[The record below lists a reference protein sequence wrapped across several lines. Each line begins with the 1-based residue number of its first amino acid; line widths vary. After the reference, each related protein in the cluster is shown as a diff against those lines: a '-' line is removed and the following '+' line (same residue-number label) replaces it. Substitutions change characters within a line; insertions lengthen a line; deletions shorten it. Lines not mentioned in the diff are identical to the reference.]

1 MRCLW
6 CHKSWPNERRLC
18 PSCGAELDPD
28 DGPAAVPGFRAADQE
43 PFTRTS
49 TFVLRR
55 ISVGGSIV
63 YQGHEG
69 RIEANVVP
77 EHRDSRAVPVASGA
91 GRAVPV
97 ASGAGRA
104 RLSCV
109 DLDGDHL
116 FSLETYDAADRSFTA
131 RAPNGEALATYLS
144 MGTLLAPEVLVRDG
158 TSAPVATL
166 RPKPGGL
173 ETFELF
179 ETGGSKLA
187 VCWREDLVLGNHL
200 DERWCVSLYVDTPA
214 LPRLALVALPL
225 VCLILFGRPARAIP
239 AEDRDRDETEPGLFD
254 VLDLFG

>member
-6 CHKSWPNERRLC
+6 CHKSWSNAERLC
-18 PSCGAELDPD
+18 PACGAELDPE
-28 DGPAAVPGFRAADQE
+28 DGPDAAPAFRSVDQE

-55 ISVGGSIV
+55 LSVGGSIV

-77 EHRDSRAVPVASGA
+77 EHRVDA
-91 GRAVPV
+91 
-97 ASGAGRA
+97 RA

-109 DLDGDHL
+109 DLDGGPL
-116 FSLETYDAADRSFTA
+116 FSLEAYDAADRSFTA
-131 RAPNGEALATYLS
+131 RAPDGEALATYLS
-144 MGTLLAPEVLVRDG
+144 KGTLLEPEVLVRDG

-166 RPKPGGL
+166 QPKPGGL

-179 ETGGSKLA
+179 ETGGGRLA
-187 VCWREDLVLGNHL
+187 VCWREDMVLGNHV
-200 DERWCVSLYVDTPA
+200 DERWCVSIYADKAP

-225 VCLILFGRPARAIP
+225 VCLILFGRPARVIP
-239 AEDRDRDETEPGLFD
+239 KEDREDNEAAGGLFD

>member
-6 CHKSWPNERRLC
+6 CHKSWSNAARLC
-18 PSCGAELDPD
+18 PACGAELDPE
-28 DGPAAVPGFRAADQE
+28 DGPDAAPAFRNVDQE

-55 ISVGGSIV
+55 LSVGGSIV

-77 EHRDSRAVPVASGA
+77 EQRGDD
-91 GRAVPV
+91 
-97 ASGAGRA
+97 RA

-109 DLDGDHL
+109 DLDGGPL
-116 FSLETYDAADRSFTA
+116 FSLEAYDAADRSFTA
-131 RAPNGEALATYLS
+131 RAPDGEPLATYLS
-144 MGTLLAPEVLVRDG
+144 KGTLLAPEVLVRDG

-179 ETGGSKLA
+179 ETGGGKLA
-187 VCWREDLVLGNHL
+187 VCWREDLVLGEQL
-200 DERWCVSLYVDTPA
+200 DERWCVSLYVDRCA

-225 VCLILFGRPARAIP
+225 VCLILFGRPARALP
-239 AEDRDRDETEPGLFD
+239 HEHHDDAEARPGLAA